1 MESSKIDKEETKEEV
16 KQESTNADGTVAVDV
31 VETNFNPNIKSKKIS
46 AFINQDKSWDDSQF
60 NLPSNIK
67 RGIIEELGW
76 DRPSKIQNNAIPLI
90 ANPDEETK
98 EYDNMI
104 AQAKNGAGKS
114 GAFIIGSLLR
124 VDP

>member
-1 MESSKIDKEETKEEV
+1 MESSKEDKEETKEEV
-16 KQESTNADGTVAVDV
+16 KQESTNADGTEAVDV

-46 AFINQDKSWDDSQF
+46 AFINQDKSWDDPQF
-60 NLPSNIK
+60 NLPPNIK

-114 GAFIIGSLLR
+114 GAFVIGSLLR

>member
-1 MESSKIDKEETKEEV
+1 MDSTKEETKEEV
-16 KQESTNADGTVAVDV
+16 KQESTNADGTEAVDV
-31 VETNFNPNIKSKKIS
+31 VATNFNPNIKSKKIS
-46 AFINQDKSWDDSQF
+46 AFINQDKSWDDPQF
-60 NLPSNIK
+60 NLPPNIK